1 MLVPGDFFRRKQW
14 SDLFFEHNFELLVG
28 SKKPLKGPKLESPC
42 VGRHVAECILE
53 SAGLVRGV
61 ESRVVTKERMF
72 VFVVGDSEQIAVYR
86 GQFKYDKEHQSLT
99 EEVLERTRFE
109 SAPMLE
115 QALFP
120 SAGTADPED
129 DASSPRLGQFVL
141 DASAQSL
148 MARLPPKWELLKR
161 SDEGAYAVRI
171 NGCNG
176 RPYLLRV
183 LPELHGRWLAVVDA
197 PEALFPDERWVSA
210 VTKTERGT
218 KLTLSRNAE
227 DSAPQ
232 VLEIPRVDEAPASLS
247 KAFYTHRSDKY
258 PDVREPCGGRA
269 ASVGPIVCHWRGSTV
284 KPADRSPGR
293 LSRSPGGSSIAHGS
307 SQHRPRFFW
316 MTSPPGSSS
325 GWLTSVVGGGKPAC
339 PWRAGRGKK
348 APRASTAKSGTVS
361 CRHDSV
367 EGQSSAVDRAR

>member
-1 MLVPGDFFRRKQW
+1 MDTFDAEARDPQRTLAQREQSALRAAMLVPGDFFRRKLW
-14 SDLFFEHNFELLVG
+14 SDLFFEHNFELLAG
-28 SKKPLKGPKLESPC
+28 AKKPLKGPKLESPC
-42 VGRHVAECILE
+42 VRNSVDDCILE

-61 ESRVVTKERMF
+61 KHRVVTKERMF

-86 GQFKYDKEHQSLT
+86 GQFTYDKKHQSLT

-115 QALFP
+115 QALFR
-120 SAGTADPED
+120 SAEPED

-148 MARLPPKWELLKR
+148 MARLPPEWELLKR

-176 RPYLLRV
+176 RPYLLRL
-183 LPELHGRWLAVVDA
+183 LPDLHGRWLAVADA

-247 KAFYTHRSDKY
+247 KAFYTHRSDKFRSR
-258 PDVREPCGGRA
+258 VSGG
-269 ASVGPIVCHWRGSTV
+269 
-284 KPADRSPGR
+284 
-293 LSRSPGGSSIAHGS
+293 
-307 SQHRPRFFW
+307 
-316 MTSPPGSSS
+316 
-325 GWLTSVVGGGKPAC
+325 
-339 PWRAGRGKK
+339 
-348 APRASTAKSGTVS
+348 
-361 CRHDSV
+361 
-367 EGQSSAVDRAR
+367 